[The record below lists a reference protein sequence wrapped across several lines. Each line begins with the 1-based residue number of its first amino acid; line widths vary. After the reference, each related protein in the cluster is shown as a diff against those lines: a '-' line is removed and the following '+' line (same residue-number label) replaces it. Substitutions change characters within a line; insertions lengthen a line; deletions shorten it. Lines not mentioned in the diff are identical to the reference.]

1 LQFCGDLF
9 CIIIKYFLFNQEL
22 SDLINRQEKK
32 HILIVSEEPR
42 VLAELKSEL
51 TDHFDISITATSS
64 AALAAMEIYEMSAIV
79 IYIFENRKMA
89 FSIFNDIFGFAKSKN
104 IPITFLTE
112 RGNDEDENTAFAMGA
127 VDYSAKRPGTSNAL
141 VNRIKL
147 RINSSE
153 NEKKLIN
160 SHDSLSSGEDAPET
174 FLVNK
179 TILVADDI
187 ELNRDIIET
196 LLSGIEGLTVTSA
209 SNGKEAVEIF
219 EKEPDL
225 YSLILM
231 DVQMP
236 VMDGLEAT
244 KTIRRLSC
252 EKAREIPI
260 IAITASADENEIELC
275 LKAGMNDVLEKPI
288 SYEKILAVA
297 AEYCNPNKMSNSP

>member
-1 LQFCGDLF
+1 LL
-9 CIIIKYFLFNQEL
+9 
-22 SDLINRQEKK
+22 NRQEKK
-32 HILIVSEEPR
+32 HILIISEEPR

-64 AALAAMEIYEMSAIV
+64 AALSAMEIYDMSAIV
-79 IYIFENRKMA
+79 IYIFENRKIA
-89 FSIFNDIFGFAKSKN
+89 FSIFTDIFSLAKNKN

-153 NEKKLIN
+153 NEKKLIG
-160 SHDSLSSGEDAPET
+160 SHDGLSSDTDAPEMA
-174 FLVNK
+174 LVNK
-179 TILVADDI
+179 TILVAEDI

-196 LLSGIEGLTVTSA
+196 ILSGIEGLKIDFA
-209 SNGKEAVEIF
+209 NNGKEAVEKF
-219 EKEPDL
+219 EKTPEL

-244 KTIRRLSC
+244 KIIRSLSC
-252 EKAREIPI
+252 ENAREIPI
-260 IAITASADENEIELC
+260 IAITASTDEKELELC
-275 LKAGMNDVLEKPI
+275 LKAGMNDILEKPVT
-288 SYEKILAVA
+288 YENLLAVA
-297 AEYCNPNKMSNSP
+297 AEHCNASKTSNK